1 MFISTSKY
9 ILFTIITVVI
19 FDFSFI
25 FLNLIQRKVWPTY
38 LAYIQNRV
46 YRQMVTVLCT
56 FFVVSYKLF
65 TMVLDG
71 GCSLALPPPYVLKY
85 TLLEKSSDGCFPPSI
100 PLFSPPQPA
109 ADCLPPVFVNVPLR
123 PWRRG
128 HN

>member
-1 MFISTSKY
+1 M
-9 ILFTIITVVI
+9 
-19 FDFSFI
+19 
-25 FLNLIQRKVWPTY
+25 
-38 LAYIQNRV
+38 AYIKNRV
-46 YRQMVTVLCT
+46 YRQMVTVLCKLC
-56 FFVVSYKLF
+56 VVSYKLF

-71 GCSLALPPPYVLKY
+71 GFSLALPPSPYVPIKLPLLLKY